1 MRKKNEARASSE
13 GSNDDMI
20 FDVTGQPYD
29 GQSGFTSY
37 PHKYINVPVTVKK
50 GLGGKITSMT
60 CFVCYPVSKT
70 IDSNPGAITGH
81 LTSVGHCKSMVLNE
95 KLAIIDELRDSLK

>member
-1 MRKKNEARASSE
+1 MRKKNAARASE

-37 PHKYINVPVTVKK
+37 PNTHVKVPATVKK

-60 CFVCYPVSKT
+60 CFVCYPIPVV
-70 IDSNPGAITGH
+70 IDSNFGAIKGH
-81 LTSVGHCKSMVLNE
+81 LTGTGHCKSLALNE
-95 KLAIIDELRDSLK
+95 KLAIIDELRDSIK